1 MFCLKHIILNTAQ
14 SGSFPRADEAG
25 AQAADEEDIKT
36 LEEWT
41 TELEDLG
48 IMVDWNQM
56 VSDAAGDVAPGAS
69 RPKDMTYTEAA
80 SAAGTMWI
88 TDDLAAAKEYA
99 AKGKPVLGLLTDENP
114 GPDTIGIPYLA
125 YDLTEIEPKYLEEA
139 YRRQAGIP
147 CDILETERCL
157 VRETTLSDAD
167 AFYQIYADP
176 TITAHME
183 DLPKDRDAFRA
194 WLEGYSRNVY
204 ALFEYGIW
212 TVCLKPQKTIRAD
225 KLAPAPEA
233 DATSRMS
240 DEARHA
246 ATIIGRAGLNLR
258 EGFDDPELGFVIAKQ
273 WQGQGLAFEVCSAIL
288 EHAREIG
295 LPKVIA
301 FSEPE
306 NKASVK
312 LLTKLGFTAQ
322 GKIPLEG
329 RECIQFS
336 KQLSSI

>member
-14 SGSFPRADEAG
+14 TGSFPRADEKCAAAG
-25 AQAADEEDIKT
+25 KEEASKPLT
-36 LEEWT
+36 EWIA
-41 TELEDLG
+41 ELESLG
-48 IMVDWNQM
+48 IEVEWNQ
-56 VSDAAGDVAPGAS
+56 SGRSGIDEAAPGDAWPESAGD
-69 RPKDMTYTEAA
+69 
-80 SAAGTMWI
+80 AGTLWI
-88 TDDLAAAKEYA
+88 TDDLAAAKKYA
-99 AKGKPVLGLLTDENP
+99 AQGKPVLGLLTDENP

-176 TITAHME
+176 SITAHME
-183 DLPKDRDAFRA
+183 DLPRDRDAFRA

-212 TVCLKPQKTIRAD
+212 TVCMKPNF
-225 KLAPAPEA
+225 
-233 DATSRMS
+233 S
-240 DEARHA
+240 
-246 ATIIGRAGLNLR
+246 IIGRAGLNLR

-295 LPKVIA
+295 LPKVLA

-306 NKASVK
+306 NEASVK

-322 GKIPLEG
+322 GKITLEG
-329 RECIQFS
+329 RDCIQFS
-336 KQLSSI
+336 KQLSTI

>member
-14 SGSFPRADEAG
+14 EGSFPRADEKCAAAG
-25 AQAADEEDIKT
+25 KEEASKPLT
-36 LEEWT
+36 EWIA
-41 TELEDLG
+41 ELESLG
-48 IMVDWNQM
+48 IEVEWNQSGRSGIDEAAPGD
-56 VSDAAGDVAPGAS
+56 VRPESAGD
-69 RPKDMTYTEAA
+69 
-80 SAAGTMWI
+80 AGTLWI

-99 AKGKPVLGLLTDENP
+99 AQGKPVLGLLTDENP
-114 GPDTIGIPYLA
+114 GPDSIGIPYLA
-125 YDLTEIEPKYLEEA
+125 FDLTEIEPKYLEEA

-147 CDILETERCL
+147 CDILETKRCFL
-157 VRETTLSDAD
+157 RETTLSDAD

-183 DLPKDRDAFRA
+183 DLPRDRDAFRA
-194 WLEGYSRNVY
+194 WLEGYTRNVY

-212 TVCLKPQKTIRAD
+212 TVCKKPRKTIGTCNAAQSPD
-225 KLAPAPEA
+225 MLAQEA
-233 DATSRMS
+233 ETPGT
-240 DEARHA
+240 
-246 ATIIGRAGLNLR
+246 TIIGRAGLNLR

-301 FSEPE
+301 FSESE
-306 NKASVK
+306 NEASVK

>member
-25 AQAADEEDIKT
+25 AQAVDEEDIKT

-48 IMVDWNQM
+48 IMVDWNQT

-99 AKGKPVLGLLTDENP
+99 AKGKPVLGLLSDNDL

-176 TITAHME
+176 SITAHME
-183 DLPKDRDAFRA
+183 DLLKDRDAFRA

-212 TVCLKPQKTIRAD
+212 TVCLKPNF
-225 KLAPAPEA
+225 
-233 DATSRMS
+233 S
-240 DEARHA
+240 
-246 ATIIGRAGLNLR
+246 IIGRAGLNLR
-258 EGFDDPELGFVIAKQ
+258 EGFDDPELGFVIAKPF
-273 WQGQGLAFEVCSAIL
+273 QGQGLAFEVCSAIL

-306 NKASVK
+306 NEASVK

-322 GKIPLEG
+322 GKITLEG
-329 RECIQFS
+329 RDCIQFS

>member
-14 SGSFPRADEAG
+14 EGSFPRADEKCAEAG
-25 AQAADEEDIKT
+25 KEEASKPLT
-36 LEEWT
+36 EWIA
-41 TELEDLG
+41 ELESLG
-48 IMVDWNQM
+48 IEVEWNQSGRSGIDEAAPGD
-56 VSDAAGDVAPGAS
+56 VRPESAGD
-69 RPKDMTYTEAA
+69 
-80 SAAGTMWI
+80 AGTLWI

-99 AKGKPVLGLLTDENP
+99 AQGKPVLGLLTDENP
-114 GPDTIGIPYLA
+114 GPDSIGIPYLA
-125 YDLTEIEPKYLEEA
+125 FDLTEIEPKYLEEA

-147 CDILETERCL
+147 CDILETKRCFL
-157 VRETTLSDAD
+157 RETTLSDAD

-183 DLPKDRDAFRA
+183 DLPRDRDAFRA
-194 WLEGYSRNVY
+194 WLEGYTRNVY

-212 TVCLKPQKTIRAD
+212 TVCLKDQATAEAGSVPKTPTEAHCMPQAS
-225 KLAPAPEA
+225 A
-233 DATSRMS
+233 
-240 DEARHA
+240 A

-258 EGFDDPELGFVIAKQ
+258 EGFDDPELGFVIAKPY
-273 WQGQGLAFEVCSAIL
+273 QGQGLAFEVCSAIL

-301 FSEPE
+301 FSESE
-306 NKASVK
+306 NEASVK

-322 GKIPLEG
+322 GKIPLDG

>member
-14 SGSFPRADEAG
+14 SGSFTRADEAG

-41 TELEDLG
+41 TELEGLG
-48 IMVDWNQM
+48 IKVDWNQT

-69 RPKDMTYTEAA
+69 RPKDMTYTEAS

-99 AKGKPVLGLLTDENP
+99 AKGKPVLGLLSDNDL

-139 YRRQAGIP
+139 YRRQAGSP
-147 CDILETERCL
+147 CDIRETERCL

-176 TITAHME
+176 SITAHME
-183 DLPKDRDAFRA
+183 DLPKDRDAFCA

-212 TVCLKPQKTIRAD
+212 TVCLKPRMTIDACNPAQSPD
-225 KLAPAPEA
+225 MLAQEA
-233 DATSRMS
+233 ETPG
-240 DEARHA
+240 
-246 ATIIGRAGLNLR
+246 ATIVGRAGLNLR
-258 EGFDDPELGFVIAKQ
+258 EGFDDPELGFVIAQQ

-288 EHAREIG
+288 EHARKIG
-295 LPKVIA
+295 LTKVIA

-306 NKASVK
+306 NEASVK

-322 GKIPLEG
+322 GKITLEG
-329 RECIQFS
+329 RDCIQFS

>member
-25 AQAADEEDIKT
+25 AQAVDEEDIKT

-48 IMVDWNQM
+48 IKVDSNQT

-176 TITAHME
+176 SITAHME

-194 WLEGYSRNVY
+194 WLEGYTRNVY

-212 TVCLKPQKTIRAD
+212 TVCLKDQATAEAGSVPKTPTEAHCMPQAS
-225 KLAPAPEA
+225 A
-233 DATSRMS
+233 
-240 DEARHA
+240 A

-301 FSEPE
+301 FSESE

-322 GKIPLEG
+322 GKIPLDG

-336 KQLSSI
+336 KQLVSI

>member
-14 SGSFPRADEAG
+14 EGSFPRADEKCAAAG
-25 AQAADEEDIKT
+25 KEEASKPLT
-36 LEEWT
+36 EWIA
-41 TELEDLG
+41 ELASLG
-48 IMVDWNQM
+48 IEVEWNQ
-56 VSDAAGDVAPGAS
+56 SGRSGIDEAAPGDAWPESAGDA
-69 RPKDMTYTEAA
+69 RTL
-80 SAAGTMWI
+80 WI
-88 TDDLAAAKEYA
+88 TDDLGAAKEYA
-99 AKGKPVLGLLTDENP
+99 AQGKPVLGLLTDENP
-114 GPDTIGIPYLA
+114 VPDTIGIPYLA

-176 TITAHME
+176 SITAHME

-194 WLEGYSRNVY
+194 WLEGYSRNIY

-212 TVCLKPQKTIRAD
+212 TVCLKPQKTICAD

-306 NKASVK
+306 NEASVK

-322 GKIPLEG
+322 GKIPLED

>member
-14 SGSFPRADEAG
+14 EGSFPRADEKCAAAG
-25 AQAADEEDIKT
+25 KEEASKPLT
-36 LEEWT
+36 EWIA
-41 TELEDLG
+41 ELESLG
-48 IMVDWNQM
+48 IEVEWNQ
-56 VSDAAGDVAPGAS
+56 SGRSGIDEAAPGDAWPESAGDS
-69 RPKDMTYTEAA
+69 
-80 SAAGTMWI
+80 GTLWI

-147 CDILETERCL
+147 CDILETERCFL
-157 VRETTLSDAD
+157 RETTLSDAD

-176 TITAHME
+176 SITAHME

-194 WLEGYSRNVY
+194 WLEGYTRNVY

-212 TVCLKPQKTIRAD
+212 TVCLKDQATAEAGSVPKTPTEAHCMPQAS
-225 KLAPAPEA
+225 A
-233 DATSRMS
+233 
-240 DEARHA
+240 A

-301 FSEPE
+301 FSESE
-306 NKASVK
+306 NEASVK

-329 RECIQFS
+329 RECIHFS

>member
-48 IMVDWNQM
+48 IKVDWNQT
-56 VSDAAGDVAPGAS
+56 VSDVAPGAS
-69 RPKDMTYTEAA
+69 RPKYMTYTEAA

-99 AKGKPVLGLLTDENP
+99 AKGKPVLGLLSDNDL

-176 TITAHME
+176 SITAHME

-212 TVCLKPQKTIRAD
+212 TVCLKPNF
-225 KLAPAPEA
+225 
-233 DATSRMS
+233 S
-240 DEARHA
+240 
-246 ATIIGRAGLNLR
+246 IIGRAGLNLR
-258 EGFDDPELGFVIAKQ
+258 EGFDDPELGFVIAKPF
-273 WQGQGLAFEVCSAIL
+273 QGQGLALEVCSAIL

-306 NKASVK
+306 NEASVK

-322 GKIPLEG
+322 GKITLEG
-329 RECIQFS
+329 RDCIQFS

>member
-1 MFCLKHIILNTAQ
+1 MFCLKHIILKTAQ
-14 SGSFPRADEAG
+14 EGSFPRADEKCAAAG
-25 AQAADEEDIKT
+25 KEEASKRLT
-36 LEEWT
+36 EWIA
-41 TELEDLG
+41 ELESLG
-48 IMVDWNQM
+48 IEVEWNQ
-56 VSDAAGDVAPGAS
+56 SGRSGIDEAAPGDAWPESAGD
-69 RPKDMTYTEAA
+69 
-80 SAAGTMWI
+80 AGTLWI
-88 TDDLAAAKEYA
+88 TDDLAAAKKYA
-99 AKGKPVLGLLTDENP
+99 AQGKPVLGLLTDENP

-176 TITAHME
+176 SITAHME
-183 DLPKDRDAFRA
+183 DLPRDRDAFRA

-212 TVCLKPQKTIRAD
+212 TVCLKPNF
-225 KLAPAPEA
+225 
-233 DATSRMS
+233 S
-240 DEARHA
+240 
-246 ATIIGRAGLNLR
+246 IIGRAGLNLR

-295 LPKVIA
+295 LPKVLA

-306 NKASVK
+306 NEASVK

-322 GKIPLEG
+322 GKITLEG
-329 RECIQFS
+329 RDCIQFS

>member
-48 IMVDWNQM
+48 IMVDWNQT

-99 AKGKPVLGLLTDENP
+99 AKGKPVLGLLSDNDL

-176 TITAHME
+176 SITAHME
-183 DLPKDRDAFRA
+183 DLPRDRDAFCA

-212 TVCLKPQKTIRAD
+212 TVCLKPNF
-225 KLAPAPEA
+225 
-233 DATSRMS
+233 S
-240 DEARHA
+240 
-246 ATIIGRAGLNLR
+246 IIGRAGLNLR
-258 EGFDDPELGFVIAKQ
+258 EGFDDPELGFVIAKPF
-273 WQGQGLAFEVCSAIL
+273 QGQGLAFEVCSAIL

-295 LPKVIA
+295 LPKVLA

-306 NKASVK
+306 NEASVK

-322 GKIPLEG
+322 GKITLEG
-329 RECIQFS
+329 RDCIQFS
-336 KQLSSI
+336 KQLSTI